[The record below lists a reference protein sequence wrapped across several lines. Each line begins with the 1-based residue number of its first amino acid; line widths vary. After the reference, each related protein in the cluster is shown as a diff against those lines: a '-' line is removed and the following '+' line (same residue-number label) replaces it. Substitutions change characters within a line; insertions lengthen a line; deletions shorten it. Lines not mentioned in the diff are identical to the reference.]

1 MGTRRTELVN
11 WYLNEVESEIE
22 SEQELMER
30 KTLVEKVIYRLVH
43 HVSSYLWSRDQ
54 TRDPLMCNI
63 FAWLLFQDHVLIQLD
78 HTAGL
83 KQKGEEGLT
92 RDDDPV
98 LVVHPNYVIDS

>member
-43 HVSSYLWSRDQ
+43 HVSSYL
-54 TRDPLMCNI
+54 
-63 FAWLLFQDHVLIQLD
+63 
-78 HTAGL
+78 
-83 KQKGEEGLT
+83 
-92 RDDDPV
+92 
-98 LVVHPNYVIDS
+98 

>member
-43 HVSSYLWSRDQ
+43 HVSIY
-54 TRDPLMCNI
+54 
-63 FAWLLFQDHVLIQLD
+63 
-78 HTAGL
+78 
-83 KQKGEEGLT
+83 
-92 RDDDPV
+92 
-98 LVVHPNYVIDS
+98 